1 MVSWMKGMHTRLE
14 SNIRFH
20 RRSQG
25 QLPFLRRFHT
35 ASEYFFATG
44 PMVFHSF

>member
-1 MVSWMKGMHTRLE
+1 MVSWMKGMHIRSE

-25 QLPFLRRFHT
+25 QLPFLRR
-35 ASEYFFATG
+35 AVRMEGGKALQD
-44 PMVFHSF
+44 